1 MTTTPSIETEV
12 RGGCRDRERRVRL
25 REGEMREGDGRWE
38 MEDGEC
44 TLWQSLYI
52 SYYTLWEHYVVPT
65 WRLAS
70 SSCFSW
76 MKRLHSHTQLVRLQQ
91 VN

>member
-1 MTTTPSIETEV
+1 M
-12 RGGCRDRERRVRL
+12 
-25 REGEMREGDGRWE
+25 EGALHGDHFTG
-38 MEDGEC
+38 
-44 TLWQSLYI
+44 I
-52 SYYTLWEHYVVPT
+52 SYVLVFVWVLVWVLWAGSMEWADSALFSNQPLFPLGSCDSSSGVWP
-65 WRLAS
+65 

>member
-1 MTTTPSIETEV
+1 V
-12 RGGCRDRERRVRL
+12 
-25 REGEMREGDGRWE
+25 EGALHNYHYM
-38 MEDGEC
+38 
-44 TLWQSLYI
+44 LI
-52 SYYTLWEHYVVPT
+52 SYVWVGMGLDLWGYGLQEWADSALFTISICILYGMHYVVPAR
-65 WRLAS
+65 RLAS

>member
-1 MTTTPSIETEV
+1 
-12 RGGCRDRERRVRL
+12 RR
-25 REGEMREGDGRWE
+25 W
-38 MEDGEC
+38 
-44 TLWQSLYI
+44 
-52 SYYTLWEHYVVPT
+52 
-65 WRLAS
+65 AS